1 MKFKFVATARD
12 IKIFALFSIF
22 LLYIVA
28 LAVVN
33 VPALAST
40 GKFAGLNPINAFTPE
55 YLAATLILYFIALV
69 CLFLSVKSYFF
80 EFQGGV
86 GFKIGDGNSG
96 GYSDWAKAKDIKT
109 DKNVERVLA
118 SAPTSTAAGVP
129 LISNGKELW
138 VDNGEY
144 HTLVIGATGSGKTQD
159 TILPTI
165 KVLAKKGESVV
176 VTDPKG
182 EIYEKAGGLLKEKG
196 YNILLLNFRS
206 PQNGNTWNP
215 LELPYRLYKEGNQD
229 KAIELLD
236 DLALNILYDETNAN
250 SDPFWEKTAADYFSG
265 IALAM
270 FEDTTE
276 DKINI
281 NSINMTATVGEDKF
295 GGSTYIKEY
304 FNTKDPASAAYVNA
318 SGTVMAP
325 SETKG
330 GIISVFK
337 QKVKLFAS
345 RENLSEML
353 SYSDFKLDSIGT
365 QPTAVFIIIQDEKKT
380 YHSLATIFIKQVY
393 ETLID
398 VAQAHGGKLPCR
410 TNFLLDE
417 FANMPP
423 LKDVTT
429 MITAARSRQIRFTMI
444 IQNFAQLNKVYG
456 KDDAETIKGNC
467 GNIIYLISTELAA
480 LEEISKL
487 CGEKKSK
494 KDDKTASTPLVTVS
508 DLQRMKQ
515 FDHILLRMRK
525 SPFKT
530 SFVPD
535 FKIDWGNAK
544 SPKIDYPVREKKPV
558 AIFDIREYVKEKK
571 NQKINEMMASIGGG
585 SSSDS
590 ASGGTRPTI
599 LGSQKNDDPFA
610 GPPKSKPDF
619 SSFESTAAP
628 KKQPEISVND
638 LVRKIDEKLAEI
650 EREEQEAKAKKEAK
664 KNQAKETT
672 PVKETIVKE
681 EPKEAVVNNITVNN
695 YGDTSSKDEINTKDY
710 YDGKYTNESYQ
721 EPYNK
726 TKYDYDDEEMLDDDY
741 PKFGESRPFDRNNT
755 YESKKTN
762 VTAGEIYNRDASHNR
777 PKTISE
783 YNKRENVELLDEDLL
798 LSNDDIERKVN
809 EKLSNE
815 IVDRELED
823 TQRKVDNINQKIDEK
838 MVEKYNTSYKVP
850 EPKKEVNDEQE
861 EAIKSIEKGFNE
873 VKENQYQQY
882 NNYQQQPYGGQYYQ
896 QGYDPYQQ
904 QQQYYPQQGYNQGY
918 GQQPYGQGYGQE
930 YQPQQ
935 QYYQSQPSYQQGY
948 QEPQQQTQQ
957 NYSQQ
962 KMAQSGFNPTNTIKL
977 EDEKTEDR
985 FFADFFDD

>member
-12 IKIFALFSIF
+12 IKIFLIFAIF

-28 LAVVN
+28 LGVVN
-33 VPALAST
+33 IPVLSST
-40 GKFAGLNPINAFTPE
+40 GKFYGLNPIEAFYPDKI
-55 YLAATLILYFIALV
+55 AATLILYFIAL
-69 CLFLSVKSYFF
+69 LGLLLSVKSYFF
-80 EFQGGV
+80 EFESGV
-86 GFKIGDGNSG
+86 GFKIGDGNTG
-96 GYSDWAKAKDIKT
+96 GYSDWSKPKDIKT
-109 DKNVERVLA
+109 DTNIKRVVA
-118 SAPTSTAAGVP
+118 SDPKSEYAGVP

-144 HTLVIGATGSGKTQD
+144 HTLVMGATGSGKTQD

-182 EIYEKAGGLLKEKG
+182 EIFEKAGGLLKQKG
-196 YNILLLNFRS
+196 YNILLLNFRN

-304 FNTKDPASAAYVNA
+304 FNTKDPSSAAYVNA

-535 FKIDWGNAK
+535 FKIDWGNEK
-544 SPKIDYPVREKKPV
+544 SPKIDYPVREKRPV
-558 AIFDIREYVKEKK
+558 QIFDIREYVKEKK

-585 SSSDS
+585 SSSS
-590 ASGGTRPTI
+590 SSSSSSEISGGSKPTI
-599 LGSQKNDDPFA
+599 LGSTFDGEKVSPSAREPMGFGD
-610 GPPKSKPDF
+610 
-619 SSFESTAAP
+619 TP

-638 LVRKIDEKLAEI
+638 LVKKIDEKLAEI
-650 EREEQEAKAKKEAK
+650 EREEEEAK
-664 KNQAKETT
+664 KKKAEKAAQKAQATQAAQT
-672 PVKETIVKE
+672 PS
-681 EPKEAVVNNITVNN
+681 EPKENVINNITVNN
-695 YGDTSSKDEINTKDY
+695 YNHTDNSVDNTYNNTTKKDDY
-710 YDGKYTNESYQ
+710 E
-721 EPYNK
+721 
-726 TKYDYDDEEMLDDDY
+726 YDYPSSIDLSNFNIRPHDDEEDTIPTNKDVYDDLYDNY
-741 PKFGESRPFDRNNT
+741 APSVPQYDT
-755 YESKKTN
+755 YAPSYESKRN
-762 VTAGEIYNRDASHNR
+762 VPTYEEEVYNRLANHQR

-783 YNKRENVELLDEDLL
+783 YNKRDNVELLDEDLI
-798 LSNDDIERKVN
+798 LSNEDIERKVN
-809 EKLSNE
+809 EKLASDLVDKETEFVENKADE
-815 IVDRELED
+815 INRRLEIEANNQINDIQKEEPKVVEEVREVV
-823 TQRKVDNINQKIDEK
+823 QPVQNGYQASRAYP
-838 MVEKYNTSYKVP
+838 VEAEYEEVQEPSTTSY
-850 EPKKEVNDEQE
+850 E
-861 EAIKSIEKGFNE
+861 
-873 VKENQYQQY
+873 
-882 NNYQQQPYGGQYYQ
+882 
-896 QGYDPYQQ
+896 
-904 QQQYYPQQGYNQGY
+904 
-918 GQQPYGQGYGQE
+918 
-930 YQPQQ
+930 
-935 QYYQSQPSYQQGY
+935 
-948 QEPQQQTQQ
+948 
-957 NYSQQ
+957 QQ
-962 KMAQSGFNPTNTIKL
+962 KMAQSGFKPTSTIKL
-977 EDEKTEDR
+977 DDKDVEEK
-985 FFADFFDD
+985 FFDDFFDD